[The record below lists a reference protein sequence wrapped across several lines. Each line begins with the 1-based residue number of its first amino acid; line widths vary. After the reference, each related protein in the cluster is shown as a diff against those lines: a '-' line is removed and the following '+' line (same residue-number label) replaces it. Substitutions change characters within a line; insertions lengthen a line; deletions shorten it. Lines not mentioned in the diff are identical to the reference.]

1 MRTMR
6 RCEFVI
12 PVVCMFTTN
21 TVVAVCNNIL
31 CVWVW
36 VCLCVRVVLSH
47 TVYFCYRI
55 DSAIIINAATF
66 NADYNLW
73 YEWEPHYAISFHTR
87 TNHIECHLIS
97 PNFPSIPGTNA
108 PITVIRCAFFRSLH
122 NFFFNEQHLLNVPI
136 TTYSV
141 HHYGAIE
148 IVEMFFFWFYL
159 TRFFVNL
166 AFYVGCLF
174 FGLIS
179 NVYDALALVVG
190 PAKCFVVLHTHAHRQ
205 AYSKQNL
212 PI

>member
-122 NFFFNEQHLLNVPI
+122 NFFSMSSTHWTYLLRLIPFII
-136 TTYSV
+136 T
-141 HHYGAIE
+141 GPLKLLKC
-148 IVEMFFFWFYL
+148 FFFDFIWLDFL
-159 TRFFVNL
+159 W
-166 AFYVGCLF
+166 
-174 FGLIS
+174 I
-179 NVYDALALVVG
+179 
-190 PAKCFVVLHTHAHRQ
+190 
-205 AYSKQNL
+205 
-212 PI
+212 